1 MIILKCFII
10 HSHIT
15 QKYLKQHA
23 LIAVIHWQNIVVFMH
38 ASIYPLVQSSRAH
51 IIIMFWA
58 AFHLQNCF
66 AWDLAV
72 NGAIPLV
79 FIFLLFFMRSVFIH
93 CANGCSS
100 VEHRFCNL
108 LLLNVE
114 CYWYLV
120 LQYCDERIK
129 KCNELRNRHI
139 KPIRFNRIRLICP
152 YNSNNNFFYT
162 MNRIIVFRDFSSCYE
177 EFEKQSLFDICV
189 DWCRPCNM
197 HRHTIRSIGFVHS
210 LLFLRLL

>member
-1 MIILKCFII
+1 MFYYSFTHYSKVLKAARFDCCYSLAKYCCFYACINLSSCTILACTYNNNVLSCFSFTKLFCMGLGSERCNSIGI
-10 HSHIT
+10 H
-15 QKYLKQHA
+15 
-23 LIAVIHWQNIVVFMH
+23 
-38 ASIYPLVQSSRAH
+38 
-51 IIIMFWA
+51 
-58 AFHLQNCF
+58 
-66 AWDLAV
+66 
-72 NGAIPLV
+72 
-79 FIFLLFFMRSVFIH
+79 FLLFFMRSVFIH

-152 YNSNNNFFYT
+152 YNSNYNFFYT